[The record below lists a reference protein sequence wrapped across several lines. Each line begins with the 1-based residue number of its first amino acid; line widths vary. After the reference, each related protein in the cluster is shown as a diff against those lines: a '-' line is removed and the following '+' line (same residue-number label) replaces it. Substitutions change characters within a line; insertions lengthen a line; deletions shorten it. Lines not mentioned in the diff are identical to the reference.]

1 MFKIKRMKIIIAGA
15 GDVGSHLAKLLSS
28 ESHDIYLIDENEE
41 RLSAVS
47 SQTDVFTITG
57 DAKSVELMDRKLISS
72 SDLLIAVTSSEETNM
87 LICIL
92 GKRLGAKHTIARI
105 NDENIVKE
113 NKEHFYID
121 LGIDTLISP
130 THLATLEIDR
140 LINQAAFTDDIEFEN
155 GKLTVF
161 GISLSK
167 NSVLNDKSVR
177 ESAEL
182 NPNLSFKPLALHRDD
197 FTLMVDGDTVLKE
210 NDIVYF
216 ISQKESIEVIIKLC
230 GKTNIQINDVMIIGG
245 SKIGL
250 NIASLLEKNHRVT
263 LIEKDKSK
271 CEQIASL
278 LKKTLVININGH
290 DVKTLEEEGLAEM
303 DALISVTAN
312 SEMNVMTSL
321 VGKNH
326 GIKKTIARI
335 ENFDYINLSQSIG
348 VDTIINKKIIAADKI
363 FKFVRK
369 GNVSSVANL
378 HGTNAEI
385 IEFVVKANTKITKKS
400 INKLNFPPN
409 SNIAGVIRDGVPIIP
424 FGDFQLMEN
433 DKTIV
438 FSLTESIKEIEKFF
452 Q

>member
-1 MFKIKRMKIIIAGA
+1 MKIIIAGA

-28 ESHDIYLIDENEE
+28 EFHDIYLLDENEE
-41 RLSAVS
+41 RLNTIS
-47 SQTDVFTITG
+47 SQIDVFTIAG
-57 DAKSVELMDRKLISS
+57 DAKSVEIMEQKLISTC
-72 SDLLIAVTSSEETNM
+72 DLLIAVTSSEETNM

-92 GKRLGAKHTIARI
+92 GKKLGANHTIARI
-105 NDENIVKE
+105 NDDNIINENR
-113 NKEHFYID
+113 EHFYNE

-130 THLATLEIDR
+130 THLATLEIER
-140 LINQAAFTDDIEFEN
+140 LINQAAFTDDIEFDN

-167 NSVLNDKSVR
+167 KSILIDKSVR
-177 ESAEL
+177 ESADL
-182 NPNLSFKPLALHRDD
+182 NPNLSFKPLALHRNDL
-197 FTLMVDGDTVLKE
+197 TLLVDGDTILKE

-216 ISQKESIEVIIKLC
+216 ISLSDSIENIITLC
-230 GKTNIQINDVMIIGG
+230 GKTSIEIRDVMIIGG
-245 SKIGL
+245 SRIGL
-250 NIASLLEKNHRVT
+250 NIAKLLEKNYNIT
-263 LIEKDKSK
+263 LVEKDKAK
-271 CEQIASL
+271 CEQLASI

-290 DVKTLEEEGLAEM
+290 DVKILEEEGLAEM

-326 GIKKTIARI
+326 RIKKTIARI

-385 IEFVVKANTKITKKS
+385 IEFIVKSNTKITKKP
-400 INKLNFPPN
+400 INQLNFPKD
-409 SNIAGVIRDGVPIIP
+409 SNIAGIIRNGIPIIP
-424 FGDFQLMEN
+424 FGDFQLTEN

>member
-1 MFKIKRMKIIIAGA
+1 MKIIIAGA

-28 ESHDIYLIDENEE
+28 ESHDIYLLDENEE
-41 RLSAVS
+41 RLNTIS
-47 SQTDVFTITG
+47 SQIDVFTIAG
-57 DAKSVELMDRKLISS
+57 DAKSVEIMEQKLISTC
-72 SDLLIAVTSSEETNM
+72 DLLIAVTSSEETNM

-92 GKRLGAKHTIARI
+92 GKKLGAKHTIARI
-105 NDENIVKE
+105 NDDNIISENR
-113 NKEHFYID
+113 EHFYNE

-130 THLATLEIDR
+130 THLATLEIER
-140 LINQAAFTDDIEFEN
+140 LINQAAFTDDIEFDN

-167 NSVLNDKSVR
+167 NSILIDKSVR
-177 ESAEL
+177 ESADL
-182 NPNLSFKPLALHRDD
+182 NPNLSFKPLALHRNDL
-197 FTLMVDGDTVLKE
+197 TLLVDGDTILKE

-216 ISQKESIEVIIKLC
+216 ISLSESIENIITLC
-230 GKTNIQINDVMIIGG
+230 GKTSIEIRDVMIIGG
-245 SKIGL
+245 SRIGL
-250 NIASLLEKNHRVT
+250 NIAKLLEKNYNIT
-263 LIEKDKSK
+263 LVEKDKAK
-271 CEQIASL
+271 CEQLASI

-290 DVKTLEEEGLAEM
+290 DVKILEEEGLAEM

-326 GIKKTIARI
+326 GIKKAIARI

-385 IEFVVKANTKITKKS
+385 IEFIVKPDTKITKKP
-400 INKLNFPPN
+400 INQLNFPKD
-409 SNIAGVIRDGVPIIP
+409 SNIAGIIRNGIPIIP
-424 FGDFQLMEN
+424 FGDFQLIEN

>member
-1 MFKIKRMKIIIAGA
+1 MKIIIAGA

-263 LIEKDKSK
+263 LIEKDKFK

>member
-1 MFKIKRMKIIIAGA
+1 MKIIIAGA

-28 ESHDIYLIDENEE
+28 EFHDIYLLDENEE
-41 RLSAVS
+41 RLNSIS
-47 SQTDVFTITG
+47 SQIDVFTIAG
-57 DAKSVELMDRKLISS
+57 DAKSVEIMEQKLISTC
-72 SDLLIAVTSSEETNM
+72 DLLIAVTSSEETNM

-92 GKRLGAKHTIARI
+92 GKKLGAKHTIARI
-105 NDENIVKE
+105 NDDNIIREKR
-113 NKEHFYID
+113 EHFYND

-130 THLATLEIDR
+130 THLATLEIER

-167 NSVLNDKSVR
+167 NSILIDKSVR
-177 ESAEL
+177 ESADL
-182 NPNLSFKPLALHRDD
+182 NPNLSFKPLALHRNDL
-197 FTLMVDGDTVLKE
+197 TLLVNGDTILKE

-216 ISQKESIEVIIKLC
+216 ISLSESIENIIKLC
-230 GKTNIQINDVMIIGG
+230 GKTSIDIRDVMIIGG
-245 SKIGL
+245 SRIGL
-250 NIASLLEKNHRVT
+250 NIAKLLEKNYNIT
-263 LIEKDKSK
+263 LVEKNKAR
-271 CEQIASL
+271 CEQIAGI
-278 LKKTLVININGH
+278 LKKTLVVNINGH
-290 DVKTLEEEGLAEM
+290 DVKILEEEGLAEM
-303 DALISVTAN
+303 DALISVTGN

-378 HGTNAEI
+378 HGTNDEI
-385 IEFVVKANTKITKKS
+385 IEFIVKPHTKITKKP
-400 INKLNFPPN
+400 INQLNFPKD
-409 SNIAGVIRDGVPIIP
+409 SNIAGIIRNGIPIIP
-424 FGDFQLMEN
+424 FGDFQLIEN

>member
-1 MFKIKRMKIIIAGA
+1 MKIIIAGA

-28 ESHDIYLIDENEE
+28 ESHDIYLLDENEE
-41 RLSAVS
+41 RLNTIS
-47 SQTDVFTITG
+47 SQIDVFTIAG
-57 DAKSVELMDRKLISS
+57 DAKSVEIMEQKLISTC
-72 SDLLIAVTSSEETNM
+72 DLLIAVTSSEETNM

-92 GKRLGAKHTIARI
+92 GKKLGAKHTIARI
-105 NDENIVKE
+105 NDDNIINENR
-113 NKEHFYID
+113 EHFYNE

-130 THLATLEIDR
+130 THLATLEIER
-140 LINQAAFTDDIEFEN
+140 LINQAAFTDDIEFDN

-161 GISLSK
+161 GISLSEK
-167 NSVLNDKSVR
+167 SILIDKSVR
-177 ESAEL
+177 ESADL
-182 NPNLSFKPLALHRDD
+182 NPNLSFKPLALHRNDL
-197 FTLMVDGDTVLKE
+197 TLLVDGDTILKE

-216 ISQKESIEVIIKLC
+216 ISLRESIENIITLC
-230 GKTNIQINDVMIIGG
+230 GKTSIEIRDVMIIGG
-245 SKIGL
+245 SRIGL
-250 NIASLLEKNHRVT
+250 NIAKLLEKNYNISLV
-263 LIEKDKSK
+263 EKDKAK
-271 CEQIASL
+271 CEQLASI

-290 DVKTLEEEGLAEM
+290 DVKILEEEGLAEM

-385 IEFVVKANTKITKKS
+385 IEFIVKSNTKITKKP
-400 INKLNFPPN
+400 INQLNFPKD
-409 SNIAGVIRDGVPIIP
+409 SNIAGIIRNGIPIIP
-424 FGDFQLMEN
+424 FGDFQLIEN

>member
-1 MFKIKRMKIIIAGA
+1 MKIIIAGA

-28 ESHDIYLIDENEE
+28 ESHDIYLIDSNEE
-41 RLSAVS
+41 RLNAVS
-47 SQTDVFTITG
+47 SQIDVFTITG
-57 DAKSVELMDRKLISS
+57 DAKSVELMNQKLFST

-92 GKRLGAKHTIARI
+92 GKKLGANHTIARI
-105 NDENIVKE
+105 NDVNIIKD
-113 NKEHFYID
+113 NKEHFYNE

-130 THLATLEIDR
+130 SYLATLEIDR

-161 GISLSK
+161 GISLSN
-167 NSVLNDKSVR
+167 NSELINKTIQ
-177 ESAEL
+177 ESAGL
-182 NPNLSFKPLALHRDD
+182 NPNLSFKPLAFHRDD
-197 FTLMVDGDTVLKE
+197 YTLLVNGNTILKE

-216 ISQKESIEVIIKLC
+216 ISQKDSLEEIIKLC
-230 GKTNIQINDVMIIGG
+230 GKKHIHINDIMIIGG
-245 SKIGL
+245 SRIGVNL
-250 NIASLLEKNHRVT
+250 AQLLEKNHQVT
-263 LIEKDKSK
+263 IVEKDKAK
-271 CEQIASL
+271 CDQIAAY

-290 DVKTLEEEGLAEM
+290 DIKELDEEGLAEM

-321 VGKNH
+321 VGKKH

-335 ENFDYINLSQSIG
+335 ENFNYINLSQSIG
-348 VDTIINKKIIAADKI
+348 IDTIINTKIIAADKI

-385 IEFVVKANTKITKKS
+385 IEFVVKPNTKITSKPINQLKFPSDS
-400 INKLNFPPN
+400 I
-409 SNIAGVIRDGVPIIP
+409 IAGVIRNGIPIIP
-424 FGDFQLMEN
+424 FGDFQLIEN

>member
-1 MFKIKRMKIIIAGA
+1 MKIIIAGA

-28 ESHDIYLIDENEE
+28 ESHDIYLLDENEE
-41 RLSAVS
+41 RLNTIS
-47 SQTDVFTITG
+47 SQIDVFTIAG
-57 DAKSVELMDRKLISS
+57 DAKSVEIMEQKLISTC
-72 SDLLIAVTSSEETNM
+72 DLLIAVTSSEETNM

-92 GKRLGAKHTIARI
+92 GKKLGAKHTIARI
-105 NDENIVKE
+105 NDDNIINENR
-113 NKEHFYID
+113 EHFYNE

-130 THLATLEIDR
+130 THLATLEIEK
-140 LINQAAFTDDIEFEN
+140 LINQAAFTDDIEFDN

-167 NSVLNDKSVR
+167 KSILIDKSVR
-177 ESAEL
+177 ESADL
-182 NPNLSFKPLALHRDD
+182 NPNLSFKPLALHRNDL
-197 FTLMVDGDTVLKE
+197 TLLVDGDTILKE

-216 ISQKESIEVIIKLC
+216 ISLRESIENIITLC
-230 GKTNIQINDVMIIGG
+230 GKTSIEIRDVMIIGG
-245 SKIGL
+245 SRIGL
-250 NIASLLEKNHRVT
+250 NIAKLLEKNYNISLV
-263 LIEKDKSK
+263 EKDKAK
-271 CEQIASL
+271 CEQLASI

-290 DVKTLEEEGLAEM
+290 DVKILEEEGLAEM

-385 IEFVVKANTKITKKS
+385 IEFIVKSNTKITKKP
-400 INKLNFPPN
+400 INQLNFPKD
-409 SNIAGVIRDGVPIIP
+409 SNIAGIIRNGIPIIP
-424 FGDFQLMEN
+424 FGDFQLIEN

>member
-1 MFKIKRMKIIIAGA
+1 MKIIIAGA

-28 ESHDIYLIDENEE
+28 ESHDIYLLDENEE
-41 RLSAVS
+41 RLNTIS
-47 SQTDVFTITG
+47 SQIDVFTIAG
-57 DAKSVELMDRKLISS
+57 DAKSVEIMEQKLISTC
-72 SDLLIAVTSSEETNM
+72 DLLIAVTSSEETNM

-92 GKRLGAKHTIARI
+92 GKKLGAKHTIARI
-105 NDENIVKE
+105 NDDNIINENR
-113 NKEHFYID
+113 EHFYNE

-130 THLATLEIDR
+130 THLATLEIER
-140 LINQAAFTDDIEFEN
+140 LINQAAFTDDIEFDN

-167 NSVLNDKSVR
+167 KSILIDKSVR
-177 ESAEL
+177 ESADL
-182 NPNLSFKPLALHRDD
+182 NPNLSFKPLALHRNDL
-197 FTLMVDGDTVLKE
+197 TLLVDGDTILKE

-216 ISQKESIEVIIKLC
+216 ISLKESIENIITLC
-230 GKTNIQINDVMIIGG
+230 GKTSIEIRDVMIIGG
-245 SKIGL
+245 SRIGL
-250 NIASLLEKNHRVT
+250 NIAKLLEKKYNIKLV
-263 LIEKDKSK
+263 EKDKAK
-271 CEQIASL
+271 CEQLASI

-290 DVKTLEEEGLAEM
+290 DVKILEEEGLAEM

-385 IEFVVKANTKITKKS
+385 IEFIVKSNTKITKKP
-400 INKLNFPPN
+400 INQLNFPKD
-409 SNIAGVIRDGVPIIP
+409 SNIAGIIRNGIPIIP
-424 FGDFQLMEN
+424 FGDFQLIEN

>member
-1 MFKIKRMKIIIAGA
+1 MKIIIAGA

-28 ESHDIYLIDENEE
+28 EFHDIYLLDENEE
-41 RLSAVS
+41 RLNTIS
-47 SQTDVFTITG
+47 SQIDVFTIAG
-57 DAKSVELMDRKLISS
+57 DAKSVEIMEQKLISTC
-72 SDLLIAVTSSEETNM
+72 DLLIAVTSSEETNM

-92 GKRLGAKHTIARI
+92 GKKFGAKHTIARI
-105 NDENIVKE
+105 NDDNIISENR
-113 NKEHFYID
+113 EHFYNE

-130 THLATLEIDR
+130 THLATLEIER
-140 LINQAAFTDDIEFEN
+140 LINQAAFTDDIEFDN

-167 NSVLNDKSVR
+167 NSILIDKSVR
-177 ESAEL
+177 ESADL
-182 NPNLSFKPLALHRDD
+182 NPNLSFKPLALHRNDL
-197 FTLMVDGDTVLKE
+197 TLLVDGDTILKE

-216 ISQKESIEVIIKLC
+216 ISLSESIENIITLC
-230 GKTNIQINDVMIIGG
+230 GKTSIEIRDVMIIGG
-245 SKIGL
+245 SRIGL
-250 NIASLLEKNHRVT
+250 NIAKLLEKNYNIT
-263 LIEKDKSK
+263 LVEKDKAK
-271 CEQIASL
+271 CEQLASI

-290 DVKTLEEEGLAEM
+290 DVKILEEEGLAEM

-385 IEFVVKANTKITKKS
+385 IEFIVKPDTKITKKP
-400 INKLNFPPN
+400 INQLNFPKD
-409 SNIAGVIRDGVPIIP
+409 SNIAGIIRNGIPIIP
-424 FGDFQLMEN
+424 FGDFQLIEN

>member
-1 MFKIKRMKIIIAGA
+1 MKIIIAGA

-28 ESHDIYLIDENEE
+28 EFHDIYLLDENEE
-41 RLSAVS
+41 RLNTIS
-47 SQTDVFTITG
+47 SQIDVFTIAG
-57 DAKSVELMDRKLISS
+57 DAKSVEIMEQKLISTC
-72 SDLLIAVTSSEETNM
+72 DLLIAVTSSEETNM

-92 GKRLGAKHTIARI
+92 GKKLGAKHTIARI
-105 NDENIVKE
+105 NDDNIINENR
-113 NKEHFYID
+113 EHFYNE

-130 THLATLEIDR
+130 THLATLEIER
-140 LINQAAFTDDIEFEN
+140 LINQAAFTDDIEFDN

-167 NSVLNDKSVR
+167 KSILIDKSVR
-177 ESAEL
+177 ESADL
-182 NPNLSFKPLALHRDD
+182 NPNLSFKPLALHRNDL
-197 FTLMVDGDTVLKE
+197 TLLVDGDTILKE

-216 ISQKESIEVIIKLC
+216 ISLRESIENIITLC
-230 GKTNIQINDVMIIGG
+230 GKTSIEIRDVMIIGG
-245 SKIGL
+245 SRIGL
-250 NIASLLEKNHRVT
+250 NIAKLLEKNYNISLV
-263 LIEKDKSK
+263 EKDKAK
-271 CEQIASL
+271 CEQLASI

-290 DVKTLEEEGLAEM
+290 DVKILEEEGLAEM

-385 IEFVVKANTKITKKS
+385 IEFIVKSNTKITKKP
-400 INKLNFPPN
+400 INQLNFPKD
-409 SNIAGVIRDGVPIIP
+409 SNIAGIIRNGIPIIP
-424 FGDFQLMEN
+424 FGDFQLTEN